1 MAEFADIGLGGVDI
15 NAWEALMA
23 PAGLAPDVAQRLNA
37 AVRKAGEDAA
47 MREKLRA
54 SGFSVETSES
64 PTALAE
70 KIRREIPY
78 WRKLVEDSGAKLD
91 T

>member
-1 MAEFADIGLGGVDI
+1 MDIG
-15 NAWEALMA
+15 AWEALMA
-23 PAGLAPDVAQRLNA
+23 PAGTPPDVAARLNA

-54 SGFSVETSES
+54 SGFSVETSEN
-64 PTALAE
+64 PDALAA
-70 KIRREIPY
+70 KIQRETPY

>member
-1 MAEFADIGLGGVDI
+1 
-15 NAWEALMA
+15 MA
-23 PAGLAPDVAQRLNA
+23 PAGLPPDAAERLNA
-37 AVRKAGEDAA
+37 AVRKAGEDAG

-64 PTALAE
+64 PAALAA
-70 KIRREIPY
+70 KIQQEIPY

-91 T
+91 V